1 MTHTASGIQVST
13 AIPPHAWPKR
23 NWLLLAVLACI
34 IAVRLVSAFHVYD
47 VFRDEESIHGDV
59 LSIMATGRDTHG
71 KLFPLYTQVGHGNAF
86 VTYTYLYPMA
96 VLCRVFG
103 QSVTAARLVLQAL
116 TILGCFLLADAVR
129 RWGAGARCWR
139 AVLVVSLTLPWGF
152 VQANRLWD
160 PALVPIYFA
169 VAFWFVTNVL
179 RAGPGGARSWHVA
192 GAAVS
197 LVLLAIIYPPNRIP
211 AALLWLWV
219 FTAGW
224 REGRVSVRQLALAAA
239 CSVVASLPLLYS
251 FRFHPGFNTRPLEL
265 FVFNNRPFGLA
276 LLRLGQS
283 FSSLFNADFLFVTGD
298 AIPRHSLH
306 FLFGAG
312 GRLPSEL
319 VSGDHVPLYS
329 LPIFGML
336 GPLSVVPLW
345 TLLRRCRFER
355 PLSLMAGLIV
365 LTCLSVGCTYEYTP
379 HGLRSCLV
387 WMPWAVL
394 LGCGWDVFLEGKKP
408 WTRGFWYAAYAVW
421 FAVYFVFY
429 MIYNR

>member
-1 MTHTASGIQVST
+1 MG
-13 AIPPHAWPKR
+13 
-23 NWLLLAVLACI
+23 
-34 IAVRLVSAFHVYD
+34 
-47 VFRDEESIHGDV
+47 G
-59 LSIMATGRDTHG
+59 
-71 KLFPLYTQVGHGNAF
+71 
-86 VTYTYLYPMA
+86 
-96 VLCRVFG
+96 
-103 QSVTAARLVLQAL
+103 
-116 TILGCFLLADAVR
+116 
-129 RWGAGARCWR
+129 GARRFWS
-139 AVLVVSLTLPWGF
+139 VLVVSLTLPWGF
-152 VQANRLWD
+152 VQANRIWD

-169 VAFWFVTNVL
+169 VAFWFATNVL
-179 RAGPGGARSWHVA
+179 RAGPGGARNLDVA
-192 GAAVS
+192 GAAVF

-211 AALLWLWV
+211 AAALWV
-219 FTAGW
+219 WMFFAAW
-224 REGRVSVRQLALAAA
+224 REGRVSLGQLALAVA
-239 CSVVASLPLLYS
+239 CSAAASLPLVYS
-251 FRFHPGFNTRPLEL
+251 FFFHPGFNTRPLEL
-265 FVFNNRPFGLA
+265 FVFHGRPFGLA